1 MMQLIT
7 LFCAFSFLPWLS
19 CNETGFKYLIKEFN
33 YIQRLLD
40 DRVSSIFI
48 IYEST
53 AIGDL
58 EQAQVQEF
66 VSKAGQENLLA
77 KIFILGQK

>member
-1 MMQLIT
+1 MQLIK
-7 LFCAFSFLPWLS
+7 LFCVFCFLPWLS
-19 CNETGFKYLIKEFN
+19 CNGIGFAYLIEEFN

-53 AIGDL
+53 TIGDL
-58 EQAQVQEF
+58 EQSQVQEF

-77 KIFILGQK
+77 KTFILGQK